1 MMSLYHILGTPF
13 GWIMKIIYDLVRNY
27 GVAIILFT
35 LFTKIILF
43 PITYKQMKNT
53 SRMQLI
59 QPKLEKLRKSYKNN
73 PQKLQEEQM
82 KLYQE
87 EHINPMGSC
96 LPMLLQFV
104 ILFGVLDVVYRPLTH
119 ILKIGSSIINNATTA
134 LSGAGMFKSSSLR
147 DELYILSASSNEKY
161 QDIVSNIDGLNI
173 NILQD
178 FYDRFQIFGIH
189 LGEQPTIHPDAWT
202 FETVALAAIPI
213 IAGLLQLILTV
224 FSQIQQKRTNPA
236 AAQMKSMNMMMYIMP
251 LFSVWFAYVVP
262 AGVGFYWICSSF
274 FSLIQ
279 TIGLNLYFTPERMQV
294 IGEKE
299 KAKMQKKAANGRQ
312 SVYQRIMEQQNAQ
325 DKQFNSHK
333 NEVESETD
341 GLSRKEKNVY
351 NRKKLDEARQ
361 KIADKYGDVSS
372 DNKNVYDD
380 TDNDPKVIEARK
392 RMAEKYGDRYE
403 D

>member
-1 MMSLYHILGTPF
+1 MMTLYHILGTPF
-13 GWIMKIIYDLVRNY
+13 GWIMKIIYDLVKNY

-43 PITYKQMKNT
+43 PITYKQMKNA
-53 SRMQLI
+53 SRMQLLN
-59 QPKLEKLRKSYKNN
+59 PKLEKLRKSYKNN

-104 ILFGVLDVVYRPLTH
+104 ILFGVLDVIYRPLTH
-119 ILKIGSSIINNATTA
+119 ILKIGSSIIGRATTA
-134 LSGAGMFKSSSLR
+134 LSDAGMFKASSLR
-147 DELYILSASSNEKY
+147 DELYILSASSNDKY
-161 QDIVSNIDGLNI
+161 TDLISNIDGLKI
-173 NILQD
+173 DVLQD

-189 LGEQPTIHPDAWT
+189 LGEQPTIHPDVWN
-202 FETVALAAIPI
+202 FEAVALAAIPI
-213 IAGLLQLILTV
+213 IAGLLQLVLTL

-236 AAQMKSMNMMMYIMP
+236 AAQMKSMNIMMYIMP

-279 TIGLNLYFTPERMQV
+279 TIGLNLYFTPKRMEV
-294 IGEKE
+294 IAEKE
-299 KAKMQKKAANGRQ
+299 KAKMQKKAASGKK
-312 SVYQRIMEQQNAQ
+312 SMYQRVLEQQSAQ
-325 DKQFNSHK
+325 DQSLNQHR
-333 NEVESETD
+333 NDAESETG

-351 NRKKLDEARQ
+351 NRKKIDEARE
-361 KIADKYGDVSS
+361 KFAEKYGDEIS
-372 DNKNVYDD
+372 DDI
-380 TDNDPKVIEARK
+380 TEEADNDPRVIAARK
-392 RMAEKYGDRYE
+392 RIAEKYGDRYE